1 MIFNHRQVSKSVTDF
16 FSEERNKELIN
27 DLKKYGVNTIY
38 LKNIN
43 EEETEFSNKTFVLT
57 GSLNRFTRD
66 AAKEKIESLG
76 GNVSTSVSKKTSV
89 VIAGEEAGSKLKK
102 AEELGL
108 EIWDESKFINILSKY

>member
-38 LKNIN
+38 LKNVN

-76 GNVSTSVSKKTSV
+76 GNVSTSVSRKTSV

>member
-1 MIFNHRQVSKSVTDF
+1 MTDF
-16 FSEERNKELIN
+16 FSEEKNKELVYN
-27 DLKKYGVNTIY
+27 LKKYGVNTIY
-38 LKNIN
+38 LKNVN

-57 GSLNRFTRD
+57 GSLNRFTRA

-76 GNVSTSVSKKTSV
+76 GNVSTSV